1 MRVNM
6 MNMSA
11 LVVLH
16 VLILFLIFETSVCTV
31 AREADCPTMV
41 MSGQAESAYSS
52 AYESVL
58 WFP

>member
-1 MRVNM
+1 
-6 MNMSA
+6 MSA